1 MHLTSTHNVNRERTR
16 RERREESK
24 RGERREGE
32 VFLVWLECGRGGRG
46 A

>member
-16 RERREESK
+16 RERREESE

-32 VFLVWLECGRGGRG
+32 VFLVW
-46 A
+46 